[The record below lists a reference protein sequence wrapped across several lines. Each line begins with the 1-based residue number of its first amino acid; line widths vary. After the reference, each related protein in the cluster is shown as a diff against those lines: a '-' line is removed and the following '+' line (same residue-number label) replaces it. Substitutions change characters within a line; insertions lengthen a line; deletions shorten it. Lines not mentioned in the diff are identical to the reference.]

1 MINFFFEDTGKIN
14 LFRNQIRNI
23 IKLISKDYNFRTGIL
38 NIVFCSDRYLL
49 EINRKYLNH
58 DDFTDIVTFDNCEK
72 NILIGDLY
80 ISLER
85 VKDNS
90 EIYKEKFEIELLRVI
105 IHGILHM
112 VGKND
117 KTIEETEEI
126 RKEENYYLNIYNK
139 NKN

>member
-1 MINFFFEDTGKIN
+1 MINFFFEDIGKIN